1 MFKHNYLQKLAY
13 DNVRKQK
20 SFYRFIFISLVL
32 VFALSS
38 CIAILFSSYDA
49 IGYKEKSTEFGQWS
63 AILYEPNQ
71 SDIDALKSK
80 VKDAQVGYLSYA
92 GNVSYQDYDAGRL
105 DSLDQN
111 AMELAPLTLLKGR
124 LPNQQKELILTENQC
139 TILGI
144 AKDIHQNI
152 ELTVTTGE
160 TSEVQQFE
168 IVGIIDNQL
177 HKGMLEIGD
186 FITTQYST
194 TQDIALLYAKDTKQ
208 LWNTMI
214 EEGLHEKTVYNDKT
228 YDQYKTINI
237 DKPHYIDDD
246 ITNVFRYLIAVLGFI
261 GVFGTMVSSLT
272 KRTEHF
278 ALMKAIGATS
288 KQIQK
293 MIVYEGLILSVV
305 AGIVGFIIGCLF
317 SFGVLFCY
325 HLIMKSDFMFV
336 MGSKLYSQIVISI
349 ITIVIGI
356 YLPSFE
362 AYYVSLTQSVKQ
374 KVKISRVRK
383 VRRQNIFSLAMRE
396 FSLHMFISLS
406 MIVII
411 MIGIVMG
418 SMFFDSI
425 EGYQEVVAES
435 KTNINFD
442 YILYDDGDLTSSDIQ
457 SLTSIKDLTSQVH
470 HVHDIEMTW
479 QGIEEIKSILNYR
492 IRPSQMKYAERS
504 SLSYYENE
512 EMIKEVLSQHHMEGR
527 YPQNDHEVLIVK
539 PWINVHDGYYD
550 SSLANPHEDKEYI
563 KDVGLE
569 IGDYVTIAY
578 ADEGMAEAN
587 HLIDQP
593 LKIVG
598 TITFE
603 EITRKEQS
611 LFTNYYQ
618 LITNQSTYQKY
629 IPDDSSTK
637 LLFDANTQKA
647 GIQLKSA
654 ILQVINGKHNVRF
667 EDTQQEMQESIM
679 WSLQFILK
687 VGPFC
692 GTFLAGIVVL
702 TYLYRKVKILG
713 AKHEIGLYR
722 AIGATKRQIYLIH
735 LIYGLMIYVIAICIV
750 IFIIVI
756 NMKGPIEETFVGNFI
771 AKQSS
776 YVALLGVVFMIA
788 FMLPVHSELKE
799 NLMQTIT
806 KQ

>member
-1 MFKHNYLQKLAY
+1 MFKHNYLQKLAF
-13 DNVRKQK
+13 DNIRKQK
-20 SFYRFIFISLVL
+20 IFYRFIFISLVL

-49 IGYKEKSTEFGQWS
+49 IGYKEKSIKFGQWS
-63 AILYEPNQ
+63 AILYGPKESN
-71 SDIDALKSK
+71 IDTLKTK
-80 VKDAQVGYLSYA
+80 VKDTKVGYLSYA
-92 GNVSYQDYDAGRL
+92 GNVSYKDYDAGRL

-111 AMELAPLTLLKGR
+111 AMELAPLTLIKGR
-124 LPNQQKELILTENQC
+124 LPIHPKELLLTENQC

-152 ELTVTTGE
+152 ELTITTGN
-160 TSEVQQFE
+160 TLEVQQFE
-168 IVGIIDNQL
+168 IVGIIDDQL

-186 FITTQYST
+186 FITTQFST
-194 TQDIALLYAKDTKQ
+194 TQDIAILYAKDTKQ

-214 EEGLHEKTVYNDKT
+214 EEELHEKTVYNQKT
-228 YDQYKTINI
+228 YDQYKTINRDI
-237 DKPHYIDDD
+237 PHYIDND

-261 GVFGTMVSSLT
+261 GVFGTVVSSLA

-293 MIVYEGLILSVV
+293 MIVYEGLILSVI
-305 AGIVGFIIGCLF
+305 AGIIGFIIGCLL
-317 SFGVLFCY
+317 SFVVLFGY
-325 HLIMKSDFMFV
+325 HIIMKSDFMFV

-349 ITIVIGI
+349 MAIIIGI
-356 YLPSFE
+356 CLPSFE
-362 AYYVSLTQSVKQ
+362 AYYVSLTQNIKQ
-374 KVKISRVRK
+374 KVTISRVRK
-383 VRRQNIFSLAMRE
+383 VRSQNIFALAIRE
-396 FSLHMFISLS
+396 FSLHKFISIS
-406 MIVII
+406 MIAII

-425 EGYQEVVAES
+425 ENYQQVVAES
-435 KTNINFD
+435 KMNVDFD
-442 YILYDDGDLTSSDIQ
+442 YFIDDNGDLTSSDIQ
-457 SLTSIKDLTSQVH
+457 SLTSIEDVTSQVIH
-470 HVHDIEMTW
+470 FRDIEMTW
-479 QGIEEIKSILNYR
+479 QGIEETKSILNYR
-492 IRPSQMKYAERS
+492 IRHSQMKYAES
-504 SLSYYENE
+504 ASISYYENG
-512 EMIKEVLSQHHMEGR
+512 EMVEEVLSQHHMQGR
-527 YPQNDHEVLIVK
+527 YPQNDNEVLIVK
-539 PWINVHDGYYD
+539 PWINIHEGGYG
-550 SSLANPHEDKEYI
+550 SSLANPHDDEEYI

-578 ADEGMAEAN
+578 ADQGMTDVS
-587 HLIDQP
+587 HFIDRP

-603 EITRKEQS
+603 DVTRKECS
-611 LFTNYYQ
+611 LFNYKYQ
-618 LITNQSTYQKY
+618 LITNRSAYQKY

-647 GIQLKSA
+647 GIELKNE
-654 ILQVINGKHNVRF
+654 ILQIIYGKHNVRF
-667 EDTQQEMQESIM
+667 KDTQQEMQENIM
-679 WSLQFILK
+679 ESLQFILK

-692 GTFLAGIVVL
+692 GTFLAGIIVL

-735 LIYGLMIYVIAICIV
+735 LIYGLMIYVIVICII
-750 IFIIVI
+750 IFIIVM
-756 NMKGPIEETFVGNFI
+756 NVKGPIEETFVGNFV
-771 AKQSS
+771 AKQSP

-788 FMLPVHSELKE
+788 FMLPVYSELKE